1 MQHETQSAPLVDPQK
16 AQQSLETVQRT
27 ITEQAEGFWAT
38 MQNFGVR
45 LTNPSSFYQMAILLS
60 LLAASFVLYRFLRPR
75 IREALGQISGWPK
88 WSLRLLAILNR
99 RLLLIIF
106 TISTS
111 LTYVI
116 MLQLIKFDSK
126 AYFVGIFASLGIA
139 WLFIAVVSGMIK
151 NRTLRKVVT
160 WVGWI
165 YVTLKIVGL
174 WDRATTLLDSAAIE
188 IGGTH
193 LSVLMVLTAILT
205 LAVLMAMAS
214 VLSKYLTSRIQ
225 QIDEMDMSPS
235 IKVLLTKG
243 MQLTLY
249 SFAFL
254 LGLRTIGFD
263 LGNLALISGAIGL
276 GIGFGLQ
283 KIVSNLVSGVI
294 ILLDKS
300 IKPGDVI
307 SLEGTFGWITSL
319 GARYA
324 SIETRD
330 GREYLVPNE
339 DFITNQVINWTHS
352 SNFVRLDIDFGVSYD
367 CDPHEVKKI
376 CTAAPLTVARVVSNP
391 APVCHIINFG
401 DSSIDFRLR
410 FWIKDPTGGLTNI
423 RGNVYLALWDALKEN
438 NIEIPYPRRDVT
450 ILHTP
455 QPPSKPVIETI
466 PPDETPAT

>member
-1 MQHETQSAPLVDPQK
+1 MQHEDQSAPLVDPQK
-16 AQQSLETVQRT
+16 VQQSVETVQKT
-27 ITEQAEGFWAT
+27 IAEQAQGFWGT
-38 MQNFGVR
+38 LQNFGER
-45 LTNPSSFYQMAILLS
+45 LTNPWSGYQMIIIV
-60 LLAASFVLYRFLRPR
+60 VLVLVSYIAYRVLRPR
-75 IREALGQISGWPK
+75 IREALGQITGWPK

-99 RLLLIIF
+99 RLLL
-106 TISTS
+106 
-111 LTYVI
+111 V
-116 MLQLIKFDSK
+116 
-126 AYFVGIFASLGIA
+126 IFAFLSSSTVVVMREITWPSRSYFIGIVASLALA
-139 WLFIAVVSGMIK
+139 WLFIAVVTGMIK
-151 NRTLRKVVT
+151 NRTLRKVIT

-165 YVTLKIVGL
+165 YVTLKIIGL
-174 WDRATTLLDSAAIE
+174 WDTATTLLDSAAIE
-188 IGGTH
+188 LGGTR
-193 LSVLMVLTAILT
+193 LSVLMVLTAIFT
-205 LAVLMAMAS
+205 LAALMALAGI
-214 VLSKYLTSRIQ
+214 LSKYFAARIH

-243 MQLTLY
+243 LQLTLY
-249 SFAFL
+249 GLAFL
-254 LGLRTIGFD
+254 MGLRAIGFD
-263 LGNLALISGAIGL
+263 LGNLALLSGAIGL

-307 SLEGTFGWITSL
+307 SLEGTFGWITQL

-339 DFITNQVINWTHS
+339 DFITNQVINWSHS

-376 CTAAPLTVARVVSNP
+376 CTAAPLSVARVVANP

-401 DSSIDFRLR
+401 DSAIDFRLR

-423 RGNVYLALWDALKEN
+423 RGNVYLALWDALKEH

-450 ILHTP
+450 ILSAP
-455 QPPSKPVIETI
+455 QAAPAPVIETI
-466 PPDETPAT
+466 PPDETPAS

>member
-1 MQHETQSAPLVDPQK
+1 MEQQTQTNPLVDPQK
-16 AQQSLETVQRT
+16 AQQSLESVQRT
-27 ITEQAEGFWAT
+27 IAEQAEGFWAT
-38 MQNFGVR
+38 LQNFSVR
-45 LTNPSSFYQMAILLS
+45 LMNPWSAYQIAILLG
-60 LLAASFVLYRFLRPR
+60 LLVVSFIVYRLLRPR

-99 RLLLIIF
+99 RLMLIIF
-106 TISTS
+106 TVLTS
-111 LTYVI
+111 ATYVV
-116 MLQLIKFDSK
+116 MLQLIKFPSK
-126 AYFVGIFASLGIA
+126 SYFVGIFASLGLA
-139 WLFIAVVSGMIK
+139 WLFIAVVTGMIK
-151 NRTLRKVVT
+151 NRTLRKVIT

-174 WDRATTLLDSAAIE
+174 WDRATILLDSAAIE
-188 IGGTH
+188 VGGSH

-205 LAVLMAMAS
+205 LAALMAVAGI
-214 VLSKYLTSRIQ
+214 LSKYLTSRIQ

-243 MQLTLY
+243 LQLTLF
-249 SFAFL
+249 SMAFL
-254 LGLRTIGFD
+254 MGLRTIGFD
-263 LGNLALISGAIGL
+263 LGNLALLSGAIGL

-307 SLEGTFGWITSL
+307 SLDGTFGWITQL

-367 CDPHEVKKI
+367 SDPHEVKRI
-376 CTAAPLTVARVVSNP
+376 CTEAPLTVGRVVSNP

-423 RGNVYLALWDALKEN
+423 RGNVYLALWDALKAN

-450 ILHTP
+450 ILSPHSAPAPAPVPSP
-455 QPPSKPVIETI
+455 QTLPV
-466 PPDETPAT
+466 D

>member
-16 AQQSLETVQRT
+16 VQQSVESVQKT
-27 ITEQAEGFWAT
+27 IAEQAQGFWGT
-38 MQNFGVR
+38 LQNFGER
-45 LTNPSSFYQMAILLS
+45 LTNPWSGYQIIIIAVLLVVS
-60 LLAASFVLYRFLRPR
+60 YIAYRVLRPR
-75 IREALGQISGWPK
+75 IRLVLGRLTGWPK

-106 TISTS
+106 ALLTSSTVVVMREITWPARS
-111 LTYVI
+111 
-116 MLQLIKFDSK
+116 
-126 AYFVGIFASLGIA
+126 YFIGIVASLALA
-139 WLFIAVVSGMIK
+139 WLFIAVVTGMIK
-151 NRTLRKVVT
+151 NRTLRKTVT

-174 WDRATTLLDSAAIE
+174 WDTATTLLDSAAIE
-188 IGGTH
+188 LGGTH
-193 LSVLMVLTAILT
+193 LSVLMILTAIFT
-205 LAVLMAMAS
+205 LAALMALAGI
-214 VLSKYLTSRIQ
+214 LSKYFAARIQ
-225 QIDEMDMSPS
+225 HIDEMDMSPS
-235 IKVLLTKG
+235 IKVLVTKG
-243 MQLTLY
+243 VQLSLY
-249 SFAFL
+249 SMAFL

-263 LGNLALISGAIGL
+263 LGNLALLSGAIGL

-283 KIVSNLVSGVI
+283 KIVSNLVSGII

-307 SLEGTFGWITSL
+307 SLGDTFGWITSL

-339 DFITNQVINWTHS
+339 DFITSQVINWTHS
-352 SNFVRLDIDFGVSYD
+352 SNFVRLDIDFGVTYD

-376 CTAAPLTVARVVSNP
+376 CTAAPLSVARVVSTP

-401 DSSIDFRLR
+401 ESSIDFRLR

-450 ILHTP
+450 ILPTP
-455 QPPSKPVIETI
+455 QPPSKPVIEPT
-466 PPDETPAT
+466 PPEETPTA